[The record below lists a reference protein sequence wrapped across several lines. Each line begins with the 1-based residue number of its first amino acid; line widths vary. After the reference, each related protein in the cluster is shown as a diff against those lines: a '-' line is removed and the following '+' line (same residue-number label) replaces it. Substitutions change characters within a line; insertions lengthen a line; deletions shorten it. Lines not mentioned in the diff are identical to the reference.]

1 MLKRKCETLI
11 IDGKIS
17 HQVSALDHSSRPG
30 TTESDFSS
38 LLAASYFMCFKK
50 TDWQVRDFHRGFDFL
65 WFNPQVRN
73 IFLVNVTVFCL
84 ISEYVQ
90 AAFFKLTVAAD
101 RKYLLD

>member
-1 MLKRKCETLI
+1 V
-11 IDGKIS
+11 IS
-17 HQVSALDHSSRPG
+17 VA
-30 TTESDFSS
+30 S
-38 LLAASYFMCFKK
+38 LLLRISCVLKK